1 MSARAHG
8 GIGGVGPR
16 GGCRGGSGGGGNSE
30 AAARRRARRRTN
42 PLSLQVFLDLPP
54 NLRSAVVGRGGDTV
68 RRIEDT
74 SGARVKVPD
83 GRNGRVKV
91 LGDEVPLLAACR
103 AIAQVVRASSSEAAD
118 RLDVL
123 GIAVDAGP
131 QLGRLNGSMHVNRA
145 DETIDAAACDGSGS
159 EQPTLL
165 CRASA
170 TAPSGVEF
178 AYIAHAIPIPASD
191 VNALDAADASGDNVS
206 GPQPIQIAQEDVEV
220 TLDNLAFAQGAGGS
234 TGESGSAGDLPISVC
249 CIKGGC
255 IFISGIE
262 IVGANTS
269 GGGIN
274 SVVEEMKKLVRL

>member
-178 AYIAHAIPIPASD
+178 AYIAHAIHIPASV
-191 VNALDAADASGDNVS
+191 VNASDTADARGDNNAGS
-206 GPQPIQIAQEDVEV
+206 QNRITQEDVEV
-220 TLDNLAFAQGAGGS
+220 TLANLAFAQGAGGS

-249 CIKGGC
+249 CIKGDC

>member
-16 GGCRGGSGGGGNSE
+16 GGCRGGGSGSGGGGNSE

-42 PLSLQVFLDLPP
+42 PLSLQVFIDLPP

-68 RRIEDT
+68 KRIQEA
-74 SGARVKVPD
+74 SGAKVKVPGA

-91 LGDEVPLLAACR
+91 VGDEVPLLSACQE
-103 AIAQVVRASSSEAAD
+103 ITQVVRTSSSEAAAG
-118 RLDVL
+118 LDVL
-123 GIAVDAGP
+123 GIAADAGP
-131 QLGRLNGSMHVNRA
+131 QLGRLNGSMYVNG
-145 DETIDAAACDGSGS
+145 AAGDGS

-170 TAPSGVEF
+170 TAPNGVEF
-178 AYIAHAIPIPASD
+178 AYIAHAIHIPASD
-191 VNALDAADASGDNVS
+191 ANASDTADASGDDNDTGS
-206 GPQPIQIAQEDVEV
+206 QLLRITQEDVEV

-234 TGESGSAGDLPISVC
+234 SGKDESGGDLPISVC

-255 IFISGIE
+255 IFVSGIE
-262 IVGANTS
+262 IVGTNAS
-269 GGGIN
+269 GGGID